1 MNIKLKKILA
11 REFIYL
17 LLGVL
22 LFCLIFFGYQYLHK
36 NNHIS
41 CTKLENDIESITKD
55 LPARQ
60 LLWLELSEKNY
71 VEDSYDEFQLKYNNV
86 ENQDFLFNLLKNNEI
101 FTGSLREFRLK
112 YFRKDLANEDIYQI
126 YIKEK
131 SWVNKDEFNSLL
143 KEQSTIDWLYKK
155 FVTDGYKHSIIDF
168 KNLIFGTEDKQL
180 PESELRIKYQSIKD
194 LKQKLEKKRLSIFN
208 TYYVDE
214 FWVIYLILFS
224 ILFVFR
230 YLIYGIKW
238 SFRQLKD

>member
-55 LPARQ
+55 IPARQ
-60 LLWLELSEKNY
+60 LLWFELSEKNY

-86 ENQDFLFNLLKNNEI
+86 ENQDFLFNLLKNNGI
-101 FTGSLREFRLK
+101 FTGSLSEFRLK

-155 FVTDGYKHSIIDF
+155 FVADGYKHSIIDF

-208 TYYVDE
+208 TYYDYE
-214 FWVIYLILFS
+214 FGFISLILFS